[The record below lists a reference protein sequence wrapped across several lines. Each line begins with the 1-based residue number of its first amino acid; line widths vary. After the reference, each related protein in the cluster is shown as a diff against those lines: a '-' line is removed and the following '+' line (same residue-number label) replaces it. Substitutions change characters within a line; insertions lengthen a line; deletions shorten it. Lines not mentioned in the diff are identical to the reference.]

1 MDVQKSV
8 IIIIKDQ
15 NKLLFQKNQKWND
28 LSFVGGKLEMKDTN
42 EPIRAAYREAME
54 ELDLIGGLDFNLLEL
69 TSEPISIEKLSKRT
83 ESFRNYN
90 FFPFLMKINPKQK
103 ERLDTDE
110 NIWLEMKQ
118 LEDYQDQ
125 DYPISDL
132 VLEILPKIDLSQ
144 LDSFLEYKVSNE
156 ELYKAEVQ
164 KMLEDEDTLG
174 VIDDNE
180 RWYLNKKQKELGIN
194 DSQAKQIEDSLL
206 MKYKRDDC
214 KIKNWQVFPQDTS
227 TRFPLLI
234 DDLKKYGNIKS
245 YHTIQIVSV
254 YNEGKTGALVF
265 KILGYDKTNTISRIL
280 KYDYIY
286 RVNKEYY
293 NFNQNEKLHGGIYTP
308 PHCKRFFGSDNSSH
322 AFLELKPAD
331 EYANASDMLSL
342 RNILTKKIYE
352 FSTDAHLKKF
362 TSDSIRNIVDWFFN
376 SIYKN
381 TSENEFPYHRRNA
394 PYQNSLDLFL
404 PPRKIYKGK
413 IDFNGFQ
420 NGKDGFINVE
430 HNKILSYDLK
440 PTENKN
446 VAEVVFKVSY
456 NPKGETDKYYRID
469 IKSTIESS
477 KIDVLDQ
484 KNWNLYFH
492 PKTNLSG
499 LNRESLF
506 QNLSHQ
512 ASYLDNEYGKYKL
525 LNIFHPYQ
533 RKNLYET
540 NYYIEQL
547 LQKVGT
553 NYSTYFLH
561 GDLNP
566 SNILI
571 CRLSAGRFHPILIDF
586 YEAIQSNPEFSPNLF
601 FDIARLESE
610 IVIQMLSSVLDK
622 VFKTKEDCSKLT
634 AKEIEFVLDFE
645 QKLFEFNHKSQ
656 SFNGDFIVFEIRN
669 ILKEIIAGQ
678 FKNEYENFE
687 WYKNYILSLATFSLG
702 FTKFKYE
709 SQRSKHIA
717 LVWSMRQ
724 FYRFE
729 TFQSFIDSGVLH
741 IETASETEKV
751 DDTPLRKLQ
760 EKCKYFNELTR
771 EELGIEDIPPTLFVN
786 FYSGVQKYLKLFLNQ
801 KKKNCFFLMGES
813 GSGKSVFFDY
823 YHTDEFLYPV
833 LFISGSQ
840 PLQNENSIIEDIKS
854 KLGYETA
861 DWIDS
866 IDFAVGNDNLFIIII
881 ENIYYN
887 PNPYLAASALLNLIG
902 KTLNSKIKIL
912 IATTP
917 AFWNEYLDSNR
928 LIEIASFPVPKEEG
942 SIDEFINYIFIE
954 RPNTK
959 LSEELLSKYFKEYNI
974 SGEPIGK
981 ARSIAKIPGILKLF
995 SETKQG
1001 THIGRPD
1008 HIFFIELIERFVQI
1022 IHSKISQSA
1031 DIPIE
1036 IIEKVSISISK
1047 EIEEHNQYLL
1057 PKELIVNTLKSFNQK
1072 FSTNSNQLNRLH
1084 NLIIQTGYIVESKTH
1099 FYFKFVEIPAYL
1111 LANKIVK
1118 KWESQEIFEEEFG
1131 NWLENCI
1138 KHLRRKPFYEILIYY
1153 VFSLIYK
1160 RNPNDLQK
1168 FLVALEHVINLF
1180 EYSPYGVLR
1189 IFSKSIYTLPK
1200 INTEIMKR
1208 IQQLEV
1214 KTELMLENIND
1225 RVLQREY
1232 NYCFSR
1238 IDEYADFSREAQ
1250 FYTTKFENP
1259 KNFETIIGLF
1269 KSSSFQWNNFY
1280 NFLKGDTRRS
1290 SNFIRNYLTPFL
1302 KALNANPNIIEKNE
1316 KHIVQLAEY
1325 LLLINSNPKQESES
1339 YQQEI
1344 YKALFHIINLNR
1356 TGFSKIYKEKCFELI
1371 ANRKVNDLA
1380 LFNQIVSYF
1389 QHWLNNK
1396 KLNREKVT
1404 NHWIIFLSNYQY
1416 IENHVD
1422 ILAYEQLKN
1431 IMKQVNYE
1439 TLDRKVSFKL
1449 DEYLNTGSE
1458 HFKHPLIQQVIK
1470 KSPQSIHKFKT
1481 TLSRANK
1488 LIDIREQHVI
1498 YIFIKQSDKRK
1509 NEIKLLLQFKPKWGD
1524 YNWIGGQIESGIS
1537 EPKEGFQKAIE
1548 IVEQKLR
1555 LSYPSDFNIV
1565 GQKNGMPYKFGSF
1578 TTISRSRKVTVR
1590 YQPYF
1595 YILKLNEQYLLKERI
1610 FANQDNRFF
1619 SIQELNTPSNFVVSG
1634 AVKHVLELFDK
1645 QRDKNLWNF
1654 IPDVYENL

>member
-8 IIIIKDQ
+8 IIIIKDK

-28 LSFVGGKLEMKDTN
+28 LSFVGGKLDIKDGN
-42 EPIRAAYREAME
+42 EPIRAAYREVME
-54 ELDLIGGLDFNLLEL
+54 ELDLIGGLDFSLLEL
-69 TSEPISIEKLSKRT
+69 SLEPIAIEKLSKRT

-90 FFPFLMKINPKQK
+90 FYPFLMKLNPKQK
-103 ERLDTDE
+103 PRLE
-110 NIWLEMKQ
+110 SENNIWLEM
-118 LEDYQDQ
+118 EEIDNYQNHN
-125 DYPISDL
+125 YPISDL
-132 VLEILPKIDLSQ
+132 VLEILPKIPLNN
-144 LDSFLEYKVSNE
+144 LDSLTEFQISNE
-156 ELYKAEVQ
+156 ELYKQEVQ
-164 KMLEDEDTLG
+164 KLLEDEETLG

-194 DSQAKQIEDSLL
+194 ESQAKQIEDALVL
-206 MKYKRDDC
+206 KFRRDDC
-214 KIKNWQVFPQDTS
+214 KIKNWQVFPPDTAN
-227 TRFPLLI
+227 RFPLLI

-308 PHCKRFFGSDNSSH
+308 PHCKRFFGSENSTH

-331 EYANASDMLSL
+331 EYANASDMFSL

-362 TSDSIRNIVDWFFN
+362 TSDSLRSIMDWFFN

-381 TSENEFPYHRRNA
+381 TTEGDFPYQKSET

-413 IDFNGFQ
+413 IDFNGSQ
-420 NGKDGFINVE
+420 NGKDGFIKIDP
-430 HNKILSYDLK
+430 NKVFSYDLK
-440 PTENKN
+440 PTDNQHI
-446 VAEVVFKVSY
+446 AEIVFKVGY
-456 NPKGETDKYYRID
+456 NPEKSGRYYRID
-469 IKSTIESS
+469 VKSTIESS
-477 KIDVLDQ
+477 KIDLLEQ
-484 KNWNLYFH
+484 NNWHLYFH

-499 LNRESLF
+499 LSRESLF
-506 QNLSHQ
+506 QELSYQ
-512 ASYLDNEYGKYKL
+512 TNYLNNEFGKYKL

-533 RKNLYET
+533 RKNIYET

-547 LQKVGT
+547 LQKVGI

-586 YEAIQSNPEFSPNLF
+586 YETIESNPEFSPNLF
-601 FDIARLESE
+601 FDVARLETE
-610 IVIQMLSSVLDK
+610 ILIQMLSSVMEK
-622 VFKTKEDCSKLT
+622 VFKTKEDSSKLS
-634 AKEIEFVLDFE
+634 AKEIEFILDFE
-645 QKLFEFNHKSQ
+645 TKLFEFNHKSQ
-656 SFNGDFIVFEIRN
+656 SFNGDFIIFELRN
-669 ILKEIIAGQ
+669 ILKEIIGTQ
-678 FKNEYENFE
+678 FKTEYNSYE
-687 WYKNYILSLATFSLG
+687 WYKNYILCTAIFSLG
-702 FTKFKYE
+702 FTKFKLE
-709 SQRSKHIA
+709 SPRSKHIA
-717 LVWSMRQ
+717 LIWAMRQ

-729 TFQSFIDSGVLH
+729 TFYSLIDSGVLN
-741 IETASETEKV
+741 IDVASDSEKG

-760 EKCKYFNELTR
+760 EKCKYFNELTK
-771 EELGIEDIPPTLFVN
+771 EELGTRNLPPSLFVN
-786 FYSGVQKYLKLFLNQ
+786 FYLGVQKYLKSFLNQ

-823 YHTDEFLYPV
+823 YSSDEFLYPV

-840 PLQNENSIIEDIKS
+840 ALQNENSLIDDVKT

-912 IATTP
+912 IACTP

-954 RPNTK
+954 RPDNK
-959 LSEELLSKYFKEYNI
+959 QSEELLKKYFKEYSI
-974 SGEPIGK
+974 TGEPIGK
-981 ARSIAKIPGILKLF
+981 ARSISKLPGILKLF
-995 SETKQG
+995 CETKQG

-1008 HIFFIELIERFVQI
+1008 HIFFIELIERFVHK
-1022 IHSKISQSA
+1022 IHNQISQSVEV
-1031 DIPIE
+1031 PVE
-1036 IIEKVSISISK
+1036 NIEKLSISISK
-1047 EIEEHNQYLL
+1047 EIEEQNQFLL
-1057 PKELIVNTLKSFNQK
+1057 SKELLQNTIRQLNHRY
-1072 FSTNSNQLNRLH
+1072 STNDIQPTLLH
-1084 NLIIQTGYIVESKTH
+1084 NLFIQTGYIVESKTH
-1099 FYFKFVEIPAYL
+1099 FHYKFLEIPAYL
-1111 LANKIVK
+1111 LANEIVQGWK
-1118 KWESQEIFEEEFG
+1118 DIQAIESDFG

-1160 RNPNDLQK
+1160 KEGDKLEF
-1168 FLVALEHVINLF
+1168 FLKALDCIISLF

-1200 INTEIMKR
+1200 INTHIMKR
-1208 IQQLEV
+1208 IQ
-1214 KTELMLENIND
+1214 MLEGKTVSMLETTND

-1250 FYTTKFENP
+1250 YYTSKFERPN
-1259 KNFETIIGLF
+1259 NLDLIVGLF

-1302 KALNANPNIIEKNE
+1302 QTLNANPIVIEKNE

-1325 LLLINSNPKQESES
+1325 VLLINSNPKQESES

-1356 TGFSKIYKEKCFELI
+1356 SGYSKVYKEKCLELI
-1371 ANRKVNDLA
+1371 ANRKVNDKE
-1380 LFNQIVSYF
+1380 LFNQIAGYF
-1389 QHWLNNK
+1389 YHWLKNK
-1396 KLNREKVT
+1396 SINTEKVM
-1404 NHWIIFLSNYQY
+1404 NHWIIFLANYQY

-1422 ILAYEQLKN
+1422 ILAYEQMKN
-1431 IMKQVNYE
+1431 VIKQIKYE
-1439 TLDRKVSFKL
+1439 GLDRKVSFKL

-1458 HFKHPLIQQVIK
+1458 HFKHPLIQQIIK
-1470 KSPQSIHKFKT
+1470 KHPQNIHKFKT
-1481 TLSRANK
+1481 TLSRANR
-1488 LIDIREQHVI
+1488 LIEIREQHVI

-1524 YNWIGGQIESGIS
+1524 YNWIGSQIETGIS
-1537 EPKEGFQKAIE
+1537 EPKTGLQKAIE

-1555 LSYPSDFNIV
+1555 LSYPSDFTITA
-1565 GQKNGMPYKFGSF
+1565 QKNGMPYKFGSF
-1578 TTISRSRKVTVR
+1578 TTISRSRKITVR

-1595 YILKLNEQYLLKERI
+1595 YILQLKESYLLKERI

-1619 SIQELNTPSNFVVSG
+1619 SLEELSNPTNIVVSG
-1634 AVKHVLELFDK
+1634 AVKHVLELFEK
-1645 QRDKNLWNF
+1645 QKDKNLWNF
-1654 IPDVYENL
+1654 IPDVYEGL